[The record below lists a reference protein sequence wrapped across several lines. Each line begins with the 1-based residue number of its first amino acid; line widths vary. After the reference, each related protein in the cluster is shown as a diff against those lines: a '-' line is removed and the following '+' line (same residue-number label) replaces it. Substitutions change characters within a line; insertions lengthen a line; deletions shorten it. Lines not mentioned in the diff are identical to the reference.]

1 MTELLSTIARVF
13 RHMSITEGE
22 QSILLAYFGVG
33 FFGAALALN
42 VVNTLGGHEIMQHAY
57 SAYDYWVIVSGVVG
71 SWAGFYMGRAWM
83 GLPGLR
89 GIPFAMIGTVWIS
102 FLGGLVGGSLALPLY
117 GTMFGPFTLFVSLF
131 SAPLLAM
138 FWACIL
144 MASHFLLMVWRDER
158 DSIFNADLPEP
169 SETYLY

>member
-1 MTELLSTIARVF
+1 
-13 RHMSITEGE
+13 MSEGE

-42 VVNTLGGHEIMQHAY
+42 VVNTLGGHEVMQRAY

-71 SWAGFYMGRAWM
+71 GWAGLYMGRAWM

-89 GIPFAMIGTVWIS
+89 GIACAVIGTVWIS

-131 SAPLLAM
+131 SAPLLAI

-158 DSIFNADLPEP
+158 DSIFNVDLPAP